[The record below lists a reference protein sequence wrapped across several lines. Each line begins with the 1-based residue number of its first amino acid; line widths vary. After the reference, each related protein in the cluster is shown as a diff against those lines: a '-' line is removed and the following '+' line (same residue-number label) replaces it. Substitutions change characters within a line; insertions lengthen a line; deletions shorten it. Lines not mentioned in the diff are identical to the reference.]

1 MKLNSQIVAKQHR
14 DALYMQNPNTCKNCN
29 SSLTYDK
36 RHLKYC
42 NHSCAASYTN
52 RSKIKHGRYSEK
64 ECVICKTT
72 TVNPKY
78 CSKSC
83 MAIGQTKYSTPEDG
97 LMIKR
102 ARSRESF
109 ARYSARKKYQTPIDE
124 NLSAIKEF
132 YKNCPKGFE
141 VDHIIPISKGGPHS
155 LSNLQYLSS
164 TDNKRKSAKL
174 NWCPQDDSNA

>member
-1 MKLNSQIVAKQHR
+1 
-14 DALYMQNPNTCKNCN
+14 
-29 SSLTYDK
+29 
-36 RHLKYC
+36 
-42 NHSCAASYTN
+42 
-52 RSKIKHGRYSEK
+52 
-64 ECVICKTT
+64 
-72 TVNPKY
+72 
-78 CSKSC
+78 